1 MVTLYF
7 TKHFTGG
14 LLKGLSVNESMRFA
28 NDEAAAE
35 FVKVG
40 RKGFKAFL
48 GSSPW
53 KIVDASYQ
61 KYWRY

>member
-7 TKHFTGG
+7 TKRFTGG
-14 LLKGLSVNESMRFA
+14 LLKGLAVNESMRFA
-28 NDEAAAE
+28 SDTDAAE
-35 FVKVG
+35 FVKAG
-40 RKGFKAFL
+40 RKGFKKVV
-48 GSSPW
+48 GSSQW